1 VAGDDERPGSDRDVL
16 WTAITV
22 GLWLLALGL
31 TVWVLGTTLF
41 G

>member
-1 VAGDDERPGSDRDVL
+1 MAGDDERPGSDGDVL

-22 GLWLLALGL
+22 GLWLLAFML